1 MTLENWKDLA
11 TIIGV
16 GVTAFTFVKVLFEY
30 MDQGAQKRVERFLEM
45 RKGLK
50 ENNLFK
56 ELCSLIEDD
65 DPKLSTISFKDKRDL
80 LGFFEEVAIM
90 LNSGVIRKEVV
101 HYMFGY
107 YAIRCW
113 ESDKF
118 WKDINRD
125 SPYWALFKNFALQ
138 MKQIETSEGF
148 KNLGKLEVN
157 DFPHKKYR
165 F

>member
-16 GVTAFTFVKVLFEY
+16 GIAAFTFVKVLFEY

-45 RKGLK
+45 RKRLK

-56 ELCSLIEDD
+56 ELCSLLEHG
-65 DPKLSTISFKDKRDL
+65 DPKLAAMPFKDKREL
-80 LGFFEEVAIM
+80 LGFFEEIAIM
-90 LNSGVIRKEVV
+90 LNSGVTRKEVA

-113 ESDKF
+113 ESDDF
-118 WKDINRD
+118 WQGVNRD

-138 MKQIETSEGF
+138 I
-148 KNLGKLEVN
+148 
-157 DFPHKKYR
+157 
-165 F
+165 